1 MAATRKPTP
10 GVRER
15 NGKWQARYYDAARDQ
30 RSRTFDNERD
40 ARMFKTTV
48 EADKIRG
55 DLPNPRLGTVKLRD
69 WAGQW
74 LAELIHLKPKTRAS
88 YASALRTHV
97 MPALGHVP
105 IGKLQQSDVA
115 SWVKQM
121 ADKGVSGSRIRESY
135 KVLRA
140 MLTVAEQRHMIRRSP
155 CFGIRLPRQ
164 GRREPR
170 FLNAEQV
177 RDIADRIVE
186 PYRTLIYLLAYGG
199 ARWGEAC
206 ALRRRR
212 VHLDKQRLTIA
223 ESLAEVNGAFHWGET
238 KTGRIRTVAMPR
250 FLCTLL
256 ASQLEAVP
264 DDPDALIFTAPDGS
278 PLRNNWFHRRI
289 WDPARDAADVPSD
302 LRIHDL
308 RHTCASLLISQGA
321 HAKMIQAHL
330 GHSTIAVTFDVY
342 GHIFDSDRDAL
353 AEGLDAIYVGAA
365 RGGVSVLDGGQTA
378 S

>member
-1 MAATRKPTP
+1 MATPRKLPP
-10 GVRER
+10 GIRLR
-15 NGKWQARYYDAARDQ
+15 NGKYQSRYYVGGYLRA
-30 RSRTFDNERD
+30 RTFDKVSD
-40 ARMFKTTV
+40 AIMFKTTV

-55 DLPNPRLGTVKLRD
+55 DLPNPKLGTMKLRD
-69 WAGQW
+69 WADQW
-74 LAELIHLKPKTRAS
+74 LAELTHLKPKTKAS

-97 MPALGHVP
+97 IPALGHTQ
-105 IGKLQQSDVA
+105 IGKLQQGDVA
-115 SWVKQM
+115 GWVKHM
-121 ADKGVSGSRIRESY
+121 AEKGVSGSRIRESY

-140 MLTVAEQRHMIRRSP
+140 MLVVADQRNMIRRSP
-155 CFGIRLPRQ
+155 CFGIRLPHQ

-170 FLNAEQV
+170 FLTAEQV
-177 RDIADRIVE
+177 RDIAERIAD
-186 PYRTLIYLLAYGG
+186 PYRTLVYLLAYGG
-199 ARWGEAC
+199 PRWGEAC

-223 ESLAEVNGAFHWGET
+223 ESLAEVNGEFHWGET
-238 KTGRIRTVAMPR
+238 KTGRIRTVAIPR
-250 FLCTLL
+250 FLCALL
-256 ASQLEAVP
+256 AAQLERSA
-264 DDPDALIFTAPDGS
+264 DDPEALIFTAPDGS

-321 HAKMIQAHL
+321 HPKMIQSHL

-342 GHIFDSDRDAL
+342 GHIFDSDRDAIADSL
-353 AEGLDAIYVGAA
+353 EALYGAA
-365 RGGVSVLDGGQTA
+365 STGRLAVVRGGNSA